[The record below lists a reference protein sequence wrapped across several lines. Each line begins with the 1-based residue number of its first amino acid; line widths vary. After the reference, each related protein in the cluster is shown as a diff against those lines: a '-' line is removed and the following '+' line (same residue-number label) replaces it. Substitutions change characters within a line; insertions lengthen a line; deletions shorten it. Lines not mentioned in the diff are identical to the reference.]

1 MSSSDL
7 LKSVDFINYS
17 ENKSLSSL
25 QCERRSAGSYSIQQ
39 RVNKRSMMF
48 IFLLLLIKL
57 SSHCCV
63 IEWTDS
69 KLEMATETDISD
81 FDGKF
86 TVNWA
91 QLVKHPHLCYEHNG
105 CRQP

>member
-7 LKSVDFINYS
+7 LKSVDCINYS

-57 SSHCCV
+57 AS
-63 IEWTDS
+63 
-69 KLEMATETDISD
+69 L
-81 FDGKF
+81 DG
-86 TVNWA
+86 
-91 QLVKHPHLCYEHNG
+91 QQIGNG
-105 CRQP
+105 DRN